1 MKLLGSCFQ
10 RGVLSLLIVFSHV
23 SIGAAQGPKAPGASP
38 AVGDA
43 TNGRQLFD
51 TNCGYC
57 HGRGGQ
63 QGTELDLAQ
72 SKFVQS
78 DQFEDEFGEFLR
90 QGRPDKGMPQFT
102 MFSDQEVADLAALIK
117 TLRGRK
123 RGVDPADLLTGNIE
137 AGKVYFNGAGK
148 CSTCHSPT
156 GDLAGLGSRYVGTQL
171 MKQMLYPTNPKRK
184 ITVFL
189 PSGTTVSGTLAY
201 VDQFTVALRDADGYY
216 RSWFTDRV
224 KYSVDAPVE
233 VHAELLR
240 QHTDRDIHNLYAFLQ
255 TLEAAKASTD
265 QNVPAQPSSSHK

>member
-10 RGVLSLLIVFSHV
+10 RGVLSLLIVLAHV
-23 SIGAAQGPKAPGASP
+23 SIGVAQGSKAPGASP

-63 QGTELDLAQ
+63 QGTELDLPQ

-78 DQFEDEFGEFLR
+78 DQFEDGLGEFLR
-90 QGRPDKGMPQFT
+90 QGRPDQGMPQFT
-102 MFSDQEVADLAALIK
+102 MFSDQEVADLAAWIR
-117 TLRGRK
+117 TLKGRK
-123 RGVDPADLLTGNIE
+123 RGVDLADLLTGNVE

-156 GDLAGLGSRYVGTQL
+156 GDLAGVGSRYVGTQL
-171 MKQMLYPTNPKRK
+171 MKQMLYPTDPKKK

-189 PSGTTVSGTLAY
+189 PSGSTVSGTLAH

-216 RSWFTDRV
+216 RSWFIDRV
-224 KYSVDAPVE
+224 RYSVDAPVD

-240 QHTDRDIHNLYAFLQ
+240 RYTDRDIHNLYAYLQ
-255 TLEAAKASTD
+255 TLKAPKAEEDQKAA
-265 QNVPAQPSSSHK
+265 AQPSGSPQ